1 MSLNSDNSH
10 LDRDDPPAL
19 EQGPQQQYQ
28 PFPPSRVLQADYE
41 DFFTLW
47 ESHKQR
53 PDADLL
59 HEGEWRAVRALY
71 HELQDNQIPNQH
83 LLMTKTTLMEHAV
96 STIRL
101 MNGDG
106 KSGERSSE
114 ETVQDVAIYL
124 RVSGHLGLR
133 IFREHIIPKLLALRK
148 RRGDNL
154 ISLLLQETPTLKRLF
169 DREIVDGFDHYFSQ
183 SIRGNDR
190 DSKPT
195 PILRK
200 VEFTSSLLLICERS
214 DWRRFAELI
223 LRWILRE
230 PQNSKKGRNAAF
242 LPKLIRNLKSK
253 GFDFRFPPFEE
264 FIVARVAH
272 FAPSLGP
279 VPYVVKRLD
288 ELGGA
293 GENSE
298 REVRERLQAY
308 RVSENV
314 ITEAISWLR
323 YRDFILTLAT
333 TLDGEALWRRALGD
347 LFPFFTPEYNNGRT
361 VIGLGSLRNSSV
373 TPSHSL
379 APSTRRI
386 HRPAVPRPALSS
398 STTSRSHSSRQV
410 SRASVPPRV
419 SASRKRKSREEEP
432 ESLLEIAQDFL
443 RRVKRRLF

>member
-1 MSLNSDNSH
+1 M
-10 LDRDDPPAL
+10 A
-19 EQGPQQQYQ
+19 E
-28 PFPPSRVLQADYE
+28 
-41 DFFTLW
+41 
-47 ESHKQR
+47 
-53 PDADLL
+53 
-59 HEGEWRAVRALY
+59 
-71 HELQDNQIPNQH
+71 
-83 LLMTKTTLMEHAV
+83 
-96 STIRL
+96 
-101 MNGDG
+101 
-106 KSGERSSE
+106 
-114 ETVQDVAIYL
+114 
-124 RVSGHLGLR
+124 
-133 IFREHIIPKLLALRK
+133 
-148 RRGDNL
+148 
-154 ISLLLQETPTLKRLF
+154 ETPTLKRLF

-230 PQNSKKGRNAAF
+230 PQSSKKGRNTAF
-242 LPKLIRNLKSK
+242 VPKLIRNLKSK

-264 FIVARVAH
+264 FMVARVAH

-308 RVSENV
+308 RVSQMHQLRFILAQSVIEWCQVSENV

-361 VIGLGSLRNSSV
+361 VIGLGSLRNSSL

-379 APSTRRI
+379 VPSTPHGRV
-386 HRPAVPRPALSS
+386 HRPTAPRPTLPS
-398 STTSRSHSSRQV
+398 STTSRSHSARQA
-410 SRASVPPRV
+410 SSVPARV
-419 SASRKRKSREEEP
+419 SSSRKRESRDEEP